1 VRHNVMTTALL
12 RGRISLV
19 VDDDDGVR
27 SALRE
32 LLVAMHADV
41 HVAVNGLAALEQL
54 ELCRPDLIFCDLKMP
69 AMGGLEFAHRLRR
82 DPRFRKT
89 LLIAV
94 TGSQPDVTE
103 MWHAGFTGHLRKPF
117 TINALTQIARRL
129 AATPTEPRGNL

>member
-1 VRHNVMTTALL
+1 MITALL
-12 RGRISLV
+12 RGRTILV

-41 HVAVNGLAALEQL
+41 HVAVNGFDGLEQL
-54 ELCRPDLIFCDLKMP
+54 ERCQPDLIFSDLKMP
-69 AMGGLEFAHRLRR
+69 AMSGLEFAHRLRQ
-82 DPRFRKT
+82 DPRFRKI

-103 MWHAGFTGHLRKPF
+103 MWDAGFTGHLRKPF
-117 TINALTQIARRL
+117 TIHALTRIARRL
-129 AATPTEPRGNL
+129 AVGPTEPRGTL